1 MKKLLLACFVMIACA
16 LVLPA
21 CAYSAELPEIADWQ
35 NGKLRITN
43 LETVSG
49 NRGSWQE
56 REYRTDLGAR
66 VYAIWIEGAGEK
78 GWNAPSGDIFAN
90 DGLIGNGATYKTV
103 TIASEKGLLERHPTT
118 GYSLA
123 VKIDKMGTLTVES
136 QYAEEY
142 EILSAAE
149 TLVNEMTANAR

>member
-1 MKKLLLACFVMIACA
+1 MKKLLLACFAITVCA
-16 LVLPA
+16 LMLTSPA
-21 CAYSAELPEIADWQ
+21 DSAELPEIATWQ
-35 NGKLRITN
+35 NGKLRTTT

-66 VYAIWIEGAGEK
+66 VHAIWIEGAGEK
-78 GWNAPSGDIFAN
+78 GWTVPGGDISAD
-90 DGLIGNGATYKTV
+90 DGLIGNGATYRTV
-103 TIASEKGLLERHPTT
+103 TVSSEKGLLERHPMT
-118 GYSLA
+118 GYSIA

-136 QYAEEY
+136 QYAEEH

-149 TLVNEMTANAR
+149 TLVNEMTANGR

>member
-1 MKKLLLACFVMIACA
+1 MKKLLIACFVMAACA
-16 LVLPA
+16 LALPA
-21 CAYSAELPEIADWQ
+21 SACGAELPEIAAWQ
-35 NGKLRITN
+35 NGELRTTN

-78 GWNAPSGDIFAN
+78 GWNAPGGDISAD
-90 DGLIGNGATYKTV
+90 DGPIGNGATYRTV
-103 TIASEKGLLERHPTT
+103 TVASEKGLLERHPTT
-118 GYSLA
+118 GCSVA
-123 VKIDKMGTLTVES
+123 VKIAKMGTLTVES
-136 QYAEEY
+136 RYASES

-149 TLVNEMTANAR
+149 TLVNEMTANGR